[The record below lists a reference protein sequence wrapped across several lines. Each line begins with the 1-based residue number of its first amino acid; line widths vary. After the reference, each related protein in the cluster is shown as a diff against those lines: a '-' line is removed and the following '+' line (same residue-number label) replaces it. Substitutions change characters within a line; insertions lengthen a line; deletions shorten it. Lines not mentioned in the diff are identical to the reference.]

1 MKCKNRIIGLTKSIF
16 ARLRMIIIIKRPY
29 CMLSL
34 TSKKIACE
42 SANLVKTQNETTTYF
57 YLAEKTRGNCF
68 HQA

>member
-1 MKCKNRIIGLTKSIF
+1 
-16 ARLRMIIIIKRPY
+16 MIIIIKRPY

-57 YLAEKTRGNCF
+57 YLAEKKQEAIAFIKHEENEF
-68 HQA
+68 